1 VAPLRVITW
10 NLHGSAKPRLDA
22 VVELLE
28 AHDPD
33 VVVLQEV
40 RRHQARIIGILLGWR
55 KPVWAFKHNGY
66 WPLWWRA
73 EGLAVVSRYAL
84 AGHPAVLLTEG
95 VSRRSFRR
103 RILLPVEIVLQDQRR
118 VLVLDAHL
126 ASEANDEASRLA
138 QAARLVGVMPGT
150 LPEIVAG
157 DLNSVP
163 ESPPIAT
170 ILAAGFAD
178 AWAEAGPPGDPGHTI
193 PANAPRLRIDYVLVR
208 GGRAVAAAV
217 IDDLGPAMAGL
228 SDHRPVLAAVEV
240 DDESPEPPEEP
251 QQ

>member
-1 VAPLRVITW
+1 LRVITW

-22 VVELLE
+22 VVELLQ

-33 VVVLQEV
+33 VVVLQEA
-40 RRHQARIIGILLGWR
+40 RRHQARLIAALMRWR

-73 EGLAVVSRYAL
+73 EGLAVASRYAL
-84 AGHPAVLLTEG
+84 AGHPPVVLTEG

-103 RILLPVEIVLQDQRR
+103 RIVLPVEVVLEGDHR
-118 VLVLDAHL
+118 VLLVDAHL
-126 ASEANDEASRLA
+126 ASEASDEGGRVA
-138 QAARLVGVMPGT
+138 QAERVVGLLPGT
-150 LPEIVAG
+150 VPEVVAG

-163 ESPPIAT
+163 GSPPITT

-178 AWAEAGPPGDPGHTI
+178 AWAEAGAPGDPGDTL
-193 PANAPRLRIDYVLVR
+193 PANAPRKRIDYVMVR
-208 GGRAVAAAV
+208 GGRAVTAEV
-217 IDDLGPAMAGL
+217 IADLGPAMAGL
-228 SDHRPVLAAVEV
+228 SDHRPVLAAL
-240 DDESPEPPEEP
+240 DLADEPPEPPEAP